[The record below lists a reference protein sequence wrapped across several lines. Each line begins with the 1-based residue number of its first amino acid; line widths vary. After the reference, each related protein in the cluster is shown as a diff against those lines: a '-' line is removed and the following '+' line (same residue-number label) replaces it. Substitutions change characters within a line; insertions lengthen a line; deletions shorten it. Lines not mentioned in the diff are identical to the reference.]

1 MANTYNMV
9 GIRKVTEF
17 CFIAARTSEQCGG
30 SVAWRDGKW
39 QHSQTFSGQR
49 ILFEIQTG
57 DKAL

>member
-30 SVAWRDGKW
+30 SVAWRDGK
-39 QHSQTFSGQR
+39 
-49 ILFEIQTG
+49 
-57 DKAL
+57 